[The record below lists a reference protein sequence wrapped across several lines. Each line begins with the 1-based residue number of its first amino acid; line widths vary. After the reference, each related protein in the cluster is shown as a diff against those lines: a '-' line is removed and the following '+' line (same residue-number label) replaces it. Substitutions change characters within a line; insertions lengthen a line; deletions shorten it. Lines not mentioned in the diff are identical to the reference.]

1 MNGRDL
7 IVAPFRP
14 NSKALKLTSE
24 NLEEEYLGYNQ
35 EYYSGETETVD
46 DEQHASEES
55 SGNHFTSIV

>member
-14 NSKALKLTSE
+14 NSNALKLTSE
-24 NLEEEYLGYNQ
+24 NLEEDYLGYNQ

-46 DEQHASEES
+46 EEQHASQES
-55 SGNHFTSIV
+55 SGNRFSSIV